1 VTKTAAGEDID
12 SWCTKCKMDLMHR
25 IVAMVGTTPKR
36 VLCLTCDSEH
46 NYRAPKT
53 GPAAAV
59 KKKRVTKKKATKTL
73 GVRAAQKEQHW
84 QELVGDR
91 VDATFR
97 RYNISTTFKEGDCI
111 DHPKFGPGAVVALVP
126 PGKIS
131 VVFRDGDRLL
141 VHDRS

>member
-1 VTKTAAGEDID
+1 
-12 SWCTKCKMDLMHR
+12 MDLMHR
-25 IVAMVGTTPKR
+25 IVAMVGATPKR
-36 VLCLTCDSEH
+36 VICLTCDSEH

-59 KKKRVTKKKATKTL
+59 KKKATKKTATKRATP
-73 GVRAAQKEQHW
+73 GVRAAQKEQQW

-91 VDATFR
+91 ADATFR
-97 RYNISTTFKEGDCI
+97 RYNIATTFKEGDCI

-141 VHDRS
+141 VHSRA